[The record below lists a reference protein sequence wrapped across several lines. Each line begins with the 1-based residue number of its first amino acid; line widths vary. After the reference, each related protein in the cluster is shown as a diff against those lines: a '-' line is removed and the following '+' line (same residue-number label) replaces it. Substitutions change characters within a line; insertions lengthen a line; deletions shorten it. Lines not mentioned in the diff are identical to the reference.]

1 MATPT
6 RHTASPRT
14 QIWSNLEALLTA
26 SADFER
32 AVQQLWASRA
42 RAGTPLQTD
51 CLGDALIRSALDQV
65 AKQVLEAIDQREVYF
80 PSADARDV

>member
-14 QIWSNLEALLTA
+14 QIWSNLEALLIA
-26 SADFER
+26 SAAFER

-42 RAGTPLQTD
+42 RTGIPREAD
-51 CLGDALIRSALDQV
+51 RLGDALIRSALDQA
-65 AKQVLEAIDQREVYF
+65 AKQVVEVIDQRDVFF
-80 PSADARDV
+80 PAADSREA